1 MADLVSYGNAQRD
14 IDQALI
20 ALKKGAQLLKYG
32 RKGKPKFC
40 PFRLSNSTPD
50 FAALLSYSLLL
61 LATVAP
67 IAVADC
73 YENDFPCVFDNECCS
88 GYYSYANGFG
98 GAFGTCWP
106 LPN

>member
-1 MADLVSYGNAQRD
+1 MTTEGRRREVKRKEQMMN
-14 IDQALI
+14 
-20 ALKKGAQLLKYG
+20 GAPGSDRRG
-32 RKGKPKFC
+32 RWRF
-40 PFRLSNSTPD
+40 
-50 FAALLSYSLLL
+50 
-61 LATVAP
+61 ATVAP